1 MPGAVEAAGAPEG
14 TTITVRDLFY
24 NTPAR
29 LKFMRKD
36 SAETAA
42 VNGLM
47 QHLALS
53 HPDISFKFIKD
64 GAEAL
69 LTPGDGKLD
78 IRRLRGPGPG
88 LRPGAGAG
96 VRQRAATSPS
106 PALSPP
112 P

>member
-69 LTPGDGKLD
+69 LHPRRRKAGTPPSTRPWAGTS
-78 IRRLRGPGPG
+78 PGG
-88 LRPGAGAG
+88 WCRWTAAGE
-96 VRQRAATSPS
+96 TSPS
-106 PALSPP
+106 PALSPRP
-112 P
+112 